1 MEQPVWL
8 TVAQVLSGLSAPLMV
23 IFSYKLVQAQRTS
36 NGVLNQQTQLQAA
49 QQRLQEQLVVSEVRP
64 LVSVY
69 LSLAAPPHLIL
80 FNLGK
85 YGAEIEG
92 VWIHRHLPTGPS
104 GGEAVRFE
112 PRVQGLGVPSEG
124 APIFPLGL
132 APGASVALSLP
143 TSLPISHETEALEVR
158 YRHGANPGALLSD
171 LWRIERS
178 QEGRLVRLARVWQA
192 RPVGG
197 KG

>member
-1 MEQPVWL
+1 MEQSVLL
-8 TVAQVLSGLSAPLMV
+8 TAVKVLSGLSAPIMAV
-23 IFSYKLVQAQRTS
+23 FSYKLVQAQRAS
-36 NGVLNQQTQLQAA
+36 NEVLKQQAQLQEV

-80 FNLGK
+80 YNLGK

-92 VWIHRHLPTGPS
+92 VWVHRHLPTAPS
-104 GGEAVRFE
+104 RGEAVKFA
-112 PRVQGLGVPSEG
+112 PKVQGLGVPSEG
-124 APIFPLGL
+124 VPIFPLGL
-132 APGASVALSLP
+132 APGTSVALSLP
-143 TSLPISHETEALEVR
+143 VNLPISHETEALEVR

-178 QEGRLVRLARVWQA
+178 QVGSLVRLARVWQA

-197 KG
+197 EG